1 MLTLFSSHAWGW
13 GGSYDPLLLRAQA
26 SIYPKIILLDQ
37 KLTEK
42 TNNNN
47 VLISIVTT
55 EQSNRIAE
63 QLKALIN
70 KKYNNTLGNNKLTI
84 NIITFNEIQESP
96 VATAYIAMEAREA
109 SFKKLVSHA
118 SDHGRIVFSYNYTDF
133 KYNALIS
140 LHVKE
145 KTYIYFNKTAV
156 QLYNIKFMPIFYKI
170 IKIIE

>member
-1 MLTLFSSHAWGW
+1 MLALFSSHTW

-37 KLTEK
+37 ELAAKT
-42 TNNNN
+42 TNNK

-55 EQSNRIAE
+55 ERSNRIAE
-63 QLKALIN
+63 HLKNSIN
-70 KKYNNTLGNNKLTI
+70 RKYKNTLGNNKLTI
-84 NIITFNEIQESP
+84 NIITFEEIKKAP
-96 VATAYIAMEAREA
+96 VATAYIAMEAMETP
-109 SFKKLVSHA
+109 FKKLVSHA
-118 SDHGRIVFSYNYTDF
+118 SDHSRIVFSYNYTDF

-145 KTYIYFNKTAV
+145 KTYIYFNKPAV

-170 IKIIE
+170 IKVME